1 MSEADHVCAHTCL
14 PVNVCLCWQE
24 KALIAA
30 QLDNAIEKELLERL
44 KQGTVRMHSHY
55 PQTGRNL
62 GMKGFQGFDVF
73 FSTETS
79 TTSPFTPLIELWSS
93 RRRAKRR
100 KKRRMMR

>member
-1 MSEADHVCAHTCL
+1 MCAHTWL

-44 KQGTVRMHSHY
+44 KQGTVRMDLHY

-62 GMKGFQGFDVF
+62 GRKEVF
-73 FSTETS
+73 RVAMFVSVRRHLQL
-79 TTSPFTPLIELWSS
+79 PRS
-93 RRRAKRR
+93 RL
-100 KKRRMMR
+100 